1 MINWQEQ
8 YTAVV
13 PGLAIK
19 SPASGIILPLHAH
32 PDPLYNTNVLPQALC
47 MKLQHDTLVAPF
59 AGLYNSSLLFGRRLS
74 FRHKTGLTLQLDLP
88 EDKSLKHGGAI
99 KHLVN
104 DGSQVIAGQPV
115 LRLDPKL
122 LQADGVYM
130 LVLML
135 LQHPAISTVLSAERF
150 VAAGQDTLFTIQ
162 LKNKQK

>member
-8 YTAVV
+8 HTAVV

-32 PDPLYNTNVLPQALC
+32 TDPLYNTNALPLALC
-47 MKLQHDTLVAPF
+47 IKLQHDTLVAPF
-59 AGLYNSSLLFGRRLS
+59 AGIYSNSLLAGHRLS

-88 EDKSLKHGGAI
+88 DDKNLRYGRAI
-99 KHLVN
+99 QHLVN

-122 LQADGVYM
+122 LQADTGCLV
-130 LVLML
+130 VLML
-135 LQHPAISTVLSAERF
+135 LQHPAISTVFSSERF
-150 VAAGQDTLFTIQ
+150 VAAGQDTVFTLQ
-162 LKNKQK
+162 MKNKQ